1 MADNLAIKDGTGT
14 SKTLAAKDVASVY
27 YPRHIMVAGTGT
39 EIDFNT
45 YLTAENAYLA
55 SIDTHVDGL
64 EGQMGGLT
72 ETAPASDTASSG
84 LNGRLQR
91 IAQRLTSLIALLP
104 SSIGAKTAANSLAV
118 TLASD
123 GTFASLAGSL
133 TETAPA
139 SDTASSGLNGRLQRV
154 AQRLTSILTALT
166 DGSQIT
172 KPYAAS
178 GADWAY
184 AAATGGIVS
193 STAGVTIKAAA
204 GVGIRNYITSLQ
216 VNSQTLS
223 GVNEVMIRDGASG
236 TVLWRCC
243 TGSTGMPNGMAIT
256 FPVPLKG
263 SANTLLEVA
272 LANSTTGGVFVGAQG
287 YSA

>member
-104 SSIGAKTAANSLAV
+104 AALGQGTMAQSLRVVIASDQSALPISKSATIDDLADVTLNNGSETSLVGSDNTRREAIIVASVTNTVAIRIGKTGQVGAARGAALLPGQSIVLSTTAAIY
-118 TLASD
+118 
-123 GTFASLAGSL
+123 GYAG
-133 TETAPA
+133 AA
-139 SDTASSGLNGRLQRV
+139 
-154 AQRLTSILTALT
+154 
-166 DGSQIT
+166 SQI
-172 KPYAAS
+172 
-178 GADWAY
+178 
-184 AAATGGIVS
+184 VS
-193 STAGVTIKAAA
+193 I
-204 GVGIRNYITSLQ
+204 
-216 VNSQTLS
+216 
-223 GVNEVMIRDGASG
+223 
-236 TVLWRCC
+236 
-243 TGSTGMPNGMAIT
+243 
-256 FPVPLKG
+256 
-263 SANTLLEVA
+263 TLLKD
-272 LANSTTGGVFVGAQG
+272 
-287 YSA
+287 